1 MNKAILVGNLV
12 RDPEL
17 KYTQSGKAYCKFT
30 LAVSDKFQKDKTDF
44 IDCIAWN
51 KTAELA
57 GQYLKKGS
65 KTGVVGSIAIR
76 SYETKDGKKAKATEI
91 NVEELEFLTP
101 KANNQPKDDWENLGR
116 EVDGDDVP
124 F

>member
-17 KYTQSGKAYCKFT
+17 KYTQSGKAVCKFT
-30 LAVSDKFQKDKTDF
+30 LAIPDRFNKENTNF
-44 IDCIAWN
+44 IDCVAWN

-101 KANNQPKDDWENLGR
+101 KSKPADDDGWSDIGR
-116 EVDGDDVP
+116 ETEVP

>member
-17 KYTQSGKAYCKFT
+17 KYTQSGKAVCKFT
-30 LAVSDKFQKDKTDF
+30 LAIPDRFNKENTNF
-44 IDCIAWN
+44 IDCVAWN

-101 KANNQPKDDWENLGR
+101 KSKPADD
-116 EVDGDDVP
+116 DGWSDIGKEGTGGDIP

>member
-17 KYTQSGKAYCKFT
+17 KHTQSGKAVCKFT
-30 LAVSDKFQKDKTDF
+30 LAIPNRFNKDNTNF
-44 IDCIAWN
+44 IDCVAWN
-51 KTAELA
+51 KTAEIA
-57 GQYLKKGS
+57 GKYLKKGS

-101 KANNQPKDDWENLGR
+101 KSKPADDDGWEGLGR
-116 EVDGDDVP
+116 EVDGDIP